1 VYFIGLAAASVTILV
16 HGMLDV
22 PFFKN
27 DLAFLS
33 LALIGTQ
40 AALMRQGLPRRQA

>member
-27 DLAFLS
+27 DLAFLT
-33 LALIGTQ
+33 LALVGIQ
-40 AALMRQGLPRRQA
+40 AALIRQQA